1 MSPGRRG
8 LLAAGA
14 AWLAGCSLWERGE
27 PTIITGGEAPTLV
40 PEVPYFPT
48 PVPIVD
54 AMLRLANVGPADL
67 VYDLG
72 CGDGRIVITAAARYG
87 ARGYGVDIDPA
98 PLIRARRDAE
108 RAGVAER
115 VHFERGD
122 LFRTDLRPATVV
134 TLYLFESLNR
144 RLIPKLRSE
153 LRPGA
158 RVVSHK
164 FGMGTE
170 WPPDRVLSVQDTT
183 VYLWTVPGEARA

>member
-1 MSPGRRG
+1 VNRRR

-14 AWLAGCSLWERGE
+14 AWLAGCAAFDHAE
-27 PTIITGGEAPTLV
+27 PTVITGGESPTLI

-48 PVPIVD
+48 PEPVVD
-54 AMLRLANVGPADL
+54 AMLKLARVGPEDV

-72 CGDGRIVITAAARYG
+72 CGDGRIVIAAAAKYG

-98 PLIRARRDAE
+98 PLIRARHDAN
-108 RAGVAER
+108 RAGVADR

-144 RLIPKLRSE
+144 RLMPKLRSE

-170 WPPDRVLSVQDTT
+170 WPPDSVLSVGDSTI
-183 VYLWTVPGEARA
+183 YIWTISARR

>member
-1 MSPGRRG
+1 VNRRAFI
-8 LLAAGA
+8 AAGA
-14 AWLAGCSLWERGE
+14 ASLAGCSLFGRGE
-27 PTIITGGEAPTLV
+27 PTVITGGEAPTLI

-48 PVPIVD
+48 PGPVVD
-54 AMLRLANVGPADL
+54 AMLKLARVGPDDL

-72 CGDGRIVITAAARYG
+72 CGDGRIVITAAAKYG

-98 PLIRARRDAE
+98 PLIRARHDAE

-115 VHFERGD
+115 VRFERGD
-122 LFRTDLRPATVV
+122 LFGADLHPATVV

-144 RLIPKLRSE
+144 RLLPKLRTE

-158 RVVSHK
+158 RIVSHR

-170 WPPDRVLSVQDTT
+170 WPPDRVLSVGDSTI
-183 VYLWTVPGEARA
+183 YLWTVPAPGRA